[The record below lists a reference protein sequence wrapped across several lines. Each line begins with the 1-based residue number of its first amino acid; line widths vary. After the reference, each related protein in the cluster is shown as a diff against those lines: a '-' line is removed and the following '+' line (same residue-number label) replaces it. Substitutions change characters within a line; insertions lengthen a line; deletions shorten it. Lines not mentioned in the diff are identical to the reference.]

1 MDIQIKIKNAI
12 DNNIFSLVIKQNDN
26 IDNIKEKIQDQIGID
41 KRSIRLIYKG
51 YPLLENDSIN
61 KYNIDNDSLIH
72 LIRQIY

>member
-12 DNNIFSLVIKQNDN
+12 DNNIFPLIIKQNDN

-51 YPLLENDSIN
+51 YPLLENESIN
-61 KYNIDNDSLIH
+61 KYNIDNDSIIN

>member
-12 DNNIFSLVIKQNDN
+12 DNNIFPLIIKQNDN

-51 YPLLENDSIN
+51 YPLLENESIN
-61 KYNIDNDSLIH
+61 KYNINNDSIIH